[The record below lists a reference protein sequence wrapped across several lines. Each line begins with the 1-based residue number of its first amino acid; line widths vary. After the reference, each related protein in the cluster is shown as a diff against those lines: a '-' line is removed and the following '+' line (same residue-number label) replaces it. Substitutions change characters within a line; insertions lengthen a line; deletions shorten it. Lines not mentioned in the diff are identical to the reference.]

1 MIRRRGP
8 SSLIAPGACHH
19 SGLDRARVLAGL
31 ALAQT
36 PAAPLI
42 VVDTTKGTFS
52 FETFPKEAPITVAHI
67 VALAKSGFY
76 NGQRVHRALPGF
88 IVQFGDPQSRDLAK
102 RELWG
107 RGAAGSSGHPVG
119 IAEISTKRVHL
130 KGAVGL
136 AHLGDPAQG
145 DSQMYIT
152 LAERPDLDNRY
163 VVFGQVVSG
172 EDVPAKLQVG
182 DVITRVSVKE

>member
-1 MIRRRGP
+1 MTRRQSALAVVAIGLAFALAVGP
-8 SSLIAPGACHH
+8 GISS
-19 SGLDRARVLAGL
+19 R

-36 PAAPLI
+36 DVPPLV
-42 VVDTTKGTFS
+42 VVDTTKGTFT

-67 VALAKSGFY
+67 VALARSGFY

-102 RELWG
+102 RGLWG
-107 RGAAGSSGHPVG
+107 RGAAASSGHPVG
-119 IAEISTKRVHL
+119 VAEITTKRVHVN
-130 KGAVGL
+130 GAVGL

>member
-1 MIRRRGP
+1 MIRR
-8 SSLIAPGACHH
+8 L
-19 SGLDRARVLAGL
+19 SGIVATVILLAGL

-36 PAAPLI
+36 PGAPLI
-42 VVDTTKGTFS
+42 VVDTTKGTFA
-52 FETFPKEAPITVAHI
+52 FETFPSEAPLTVAHI
-67 VALAKSGFY
+67 VALVRSGFY

-107 RGAAGSSGHPVG
+107 RGAAASSGHPVG
-119 IAEISTKRVHL
+119 KAEITTKRVHV

-163 VVFGQVVSG
+163 VVFGQVVAG
-172 EDVPAKLQVG
+172 DDVPAKLQVG